1 MSLGS
6 KSSGDTYD
14 HLFQGIGMVIGGGVI
29 TLFVWPFV
37 WLFKRK
43 SEYKWEIAAVI
54 GLTLDLLVAI
64 AQISQ

>member
-1 MSLGS
+1 
-6 KSSGDTYD
+6 
-14 HLFQGIGMVIGGGVI
+14 MVIGGGVI